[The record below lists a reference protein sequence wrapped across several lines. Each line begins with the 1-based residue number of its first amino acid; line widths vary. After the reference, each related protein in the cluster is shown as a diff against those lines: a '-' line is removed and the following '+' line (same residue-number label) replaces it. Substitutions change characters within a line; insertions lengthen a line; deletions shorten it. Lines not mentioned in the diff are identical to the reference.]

1 MRSIIN
7 ISLPKSLAAEVRKE
21 VKAGHFASTS
31 EFFRHVLRLWN
42 TEQLARRLEKA
53 DRDFK
58 KGKNWKQFDS
68 MSKIR

>member
-7 ISLPKSLAAEVRKE
+7 ISLPASLAAQVKKE

-42 TEQLARRLEKA
+42 EEKVLREVRQSRKEFA
-53 DRDFK
+53 QG
-58 KGKNWKQFDS
+58 KGKVLKSFKDL
-68 MSKIR
+68 R

>member
-7 ISLPKSLAAEVRKE
+7 ISLPASLAAQVKKE

-42 TEQLARRLEKA
+42 EEKVLRELKA
-53 DRDFK
+53 SERDFARGK
-58 KGKNWKQFDS
+58 FKVLKSLKGL
-68 MSKIR
+68 R